1 MLTVIRIKK
10 VAPGK
15 RNRVK
20 RGITGHFVLFDF
32 EIMKHVLYFKPKKGG
47 EYLRW
52 GSFATFESLEL

>member
-15 RNRVK
+15 RNRVR

-32 EIMKHVLYFKPKKGG
+32 EIM
-47 EYLRW
+47 
-52 GSFATFESLEL
+52 